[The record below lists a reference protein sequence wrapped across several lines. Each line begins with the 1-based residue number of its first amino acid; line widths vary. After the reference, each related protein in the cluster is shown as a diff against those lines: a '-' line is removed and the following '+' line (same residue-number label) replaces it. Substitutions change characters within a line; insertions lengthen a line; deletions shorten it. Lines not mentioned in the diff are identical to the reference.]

1 MERSDSEL
9 MERISAGDE
18 EAFASVVDRL
28 KDPLVNY
35 LSHLVACRDRAEEFA
50 QEAFVRLYRTAE
62 RYRHIERIAPH
73 LFRIATNYT
82 ISELRREKRWKL
94 LVPRLKASSNGHE
107 PPADGALLSGEIQ
120 RQVSAALE
128 RLPLKFRAPLVMYE
142 IEEWSYDDI
151 AQALDC
157 RIGTVKSRIS
167 RARELM
173 RHHLAPW
180 WLGDTHERNGNRER
194 SEGASARERV
204 APLHL

>member
-1 MERSDSEL
+1 MEQGDSEL
-9 MERISAGDE
+9 MDRISAGDE
-18 EAFASVVDRL
+18 EAFATVVERL

-35 LSHLVACRDRAEEFA
+35 LVHLVACRDRAEEFA
-50 QEAFVRLYRTAE
+50 QEAFVRLYRTAA

-94 LVPRLKASSNGHE
+94 LMPRLKVSSE
-107 PPADGALLSGEIQ
+107 IQVPSADGGVLTGEIQ
-120 RQVSAALE
+120 RQVSTALE

-142 IEEWSYDDI
+142 IEEWSYADI
-151 AQALDC
+151 AHALDC

-173 RHHLAPW
+173 RRHLAPW
-180 WLGDTHERNGNRER
+180 WLGDTDERNGNRER

-204 APLHL
+204 APFQL